1 MARKK
6 KVIKSDAAK
15 MDVAPHIPMS
25 EKSKNIGAVK
35 SLIPD
40 SAGVEK
46 IASMEPNALK
56 EHLKTAQL
64 DRTTVDA
71 VMKRHLE
78 IQGSKPKPV
87 KPAVL
92 RDKTTG
98 RAIPR
103 VPATPTNVKSPD
115 PQTPGKRLTAVTGE
129 TIRPATNPELKRGI
143 PSRVVRDQTRPTQ
156 SAGPSLPRIGQI
168 YKHSDGRMMRVNP
181 ENIDEVHSDA
191 KRTVLPTAGRDVM
204 MPEGRPAPLPGP
216 RGGVRVNIPKN
227 TKGNRSGLGVD
238 HATAKEHVDRAVGH
252 LDAMA
257 SSEHGSGA
265 YRQAQKSFQVVHGA
279 IGEKNMSKP
288 IHTMLQLAHNHIDSK
303 LPGTEK
309 MLNAT
314 KEAVGDTLKAGKKA
328 EEERA
333 FRQMQTDKGGN

>member
-1 MARKK
+1 
-6 KVIKSDAAK
+6 
-15 MDVAPHIPMS
+15 
-25 EKSKNIGAVK
+25 
-35 SLIPD
+35 
-40 SAGVEK
+40 
-46 IASMEPNALK
+46 
-56 EHLKTAQL
+56 
-64 DRTTVDA
+64 
-71 VMKRHLE
+71 
-78 IQGSKPKPV
+78 
-87 KPAVL
+87 
-92 RDKTTG
+92 
-98 RAIPR
+98 
-103 VPATPTNVKSPD
+103 
-115 PQTPGKRLTAVTGE
+115 
-129 TIRPATNPELKRGI
+129 
-143 PSRVVRDQTRPTQ
+143 
-156 SAGPSLPRIGQI
+156 
-168 YKHSDGRMMRVNP
+168 
-181 ENIDEVHSDA
+181 
-191 KRTVLPTAGRDVM
+191 M

-257 SSEHGSGA
+257 SSEHGSGV